1 MSVRVLGA
9 ISIILAMLIG
19 GVSPAAAAAMQ
30 VWFSPDNDTPDL
42 LDMFRNPHAW
52 DKARAQISVI
62 KFGPQ
67 QVGDNSATHKNT
79 YEAMAGLNAF
89 SLLQSW
95 GIKVAIEVPA
105 IKEWDCTGQQTVAHT
120 VRLADNVQKA
130 GGGVPILSIDEP
142 LVSALRACHDTVE
155 GAAAKTA
162 AYIKQV
168 TQRVPGADVVEG
180 EPYPSYSVDQL
191 EHWLTLLIA
200 AGARPAAFHL
210 DVNVHYLDYHP
221 AIDVAGDLRR
231 LRDWLSALHMPF
243 GVIFWSGYD
252 PEPTDQAYYE
262 RTMAWV
268 RQVHAAI
275 GAPDQAIFQSWVFRS
290 APRCKDIDAACNPP
304 RLVCAPADPA
314 GCGEKSV
321 PVNLPENNPTIF
333 SHTRLIND
341 GIGVL
346 TQPVK

>member
-1 MSVRVLGA
+1 MPGRVLSA
-9 ISIILAMLIG
+9 IVIILAMLT
-19 GVSPAAAAAMQ
+19 SPAAARME

-42 LDMFRNPHAW
+42 IDLFRNPHAW
-52 DKARAQISVI
+52 DKARAEISVI

-67 QVGDNSATHKNT
+67 QVGDDSATHKNT
-79 YEAMAGLNAF
+79 YKDLVGVNAF
-89 SLLQSW
+89 RLLQSW

-105 IKEWDCTGQQTVAHT
+105 IKEWDCTTQQTISHT
-120 VRLADNVQKA
+120 VRLAENVQKA

-142 LVSALRACHDTVE
+142 LSSALRSCGDTME
-155 GAAAKTA
+155 SAAAKTA
-162 AYIKQV
+162 AYVKAV
-168 TQRVPGADVVEG
+168 TQRVPGAEVIAG

-210 DVNVHYLDYHP
+210 DINVHYLDDHA

-231 LRDWLSALHMPF
+231 LRDWLRTLHMPF

-252 PEPTDQAYYE
+252 PEPTDQAYYQ
-262 RTMAWV
+262 RTMALV
-268 RQVHAAI
+268 RKVHAAI

-290 APRCKDIDAACNPP
+290 APRCKDTDRACVPP
-304 RLVCAPADPA
+304 KLVCTSADPA
-314 GCGEKSV
+314 GCGEKGV
-321 PVNLPENNPTIF
+321 PVNLPENNAAIF

-341 GIGVL
+341 GIKVL
-346 TQPVK
+346 TGP